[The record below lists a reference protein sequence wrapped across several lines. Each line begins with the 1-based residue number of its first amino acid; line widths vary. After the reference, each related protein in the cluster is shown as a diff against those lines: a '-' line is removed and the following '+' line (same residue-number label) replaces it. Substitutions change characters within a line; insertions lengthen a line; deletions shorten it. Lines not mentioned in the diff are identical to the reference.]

1 MPIHEAITMVI
12 VIAIISF
19 GGFLTIDSVLSH
31 RRKMAQ
37 IKFDQ
42 SGANSSASEN
52 AELRETVEHLQDR
65 LAVLETIATDPARR
79 TADEIE
85 DLRHAE

>member
-1 MPIHEAITMVI
+1 MPIHEAITMVL
-12 VIAIISF
+12 VMAMLSF
-19 GGFLTIDSVLSH
+19 GGFLTIDTILSH

-42 SGANSSASEN
+42 SGASSSAREN

-79 TADEIE
+79 TAAEIE
-85 DLRHAE
+85 DLRRAE